1 MDIFLVS
8 FLSLLLFVIGLYGVM
23 TSNIGIKMLISI
35 EIIINAAILN
45 LVAVAVY
52 YSTIS
57 PIIMALFGI
66 AIGAV
71 ESVIGLSLLTATYR
85 RVGKVVQKAL
95 RSFQRAPSL

>member
-8 FLSLLLFVIGLYGVM
+8 FLSLILFVVGLYGVM

-35 EIIINAAILN
+35 EILINSAILN

-52 YSTIS
+52 YGSVS

-85 RVGKVVQKAL
+85 KVGKVVL
-95 RSFQRAPSL
+95 SLLKEIRW

>member
-66 AIGAV
+66 AIG
-71 ESVIGLSLLTATYR
+71 EI
-85 RVGKVVQKAL
+85 
-95 RSFQRAPSL
+95 F